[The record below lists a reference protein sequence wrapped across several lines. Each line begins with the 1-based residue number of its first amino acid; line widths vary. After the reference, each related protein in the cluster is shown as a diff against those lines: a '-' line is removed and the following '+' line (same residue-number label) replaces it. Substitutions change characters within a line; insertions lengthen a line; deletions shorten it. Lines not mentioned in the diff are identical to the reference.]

1 MDKQKL
7 DKILELHKM
16 WIKGDANG
24 KRADLHGFDL
34 RGADLYGADLYKA
47 ILRGAILCGADLNG
61 AILRGADLRGADLYK
76 ANLYKANLYKAD
88 LDCACWPLWCGSL
101 HARIDDRIAYQ
112 LIYHVCSVIIS
123 SPEVGRNV
131 RDVMLSQPVLDLA
144 NNFHR
149 AQECGMLRRENDG
162 QATE

>member
-7 DKILELHKM
+7 DIILELHKM
-16 WIKGDANG
+16 WLKGDANG
-24 KRADLHGFDL
+24 KRADLRDFDLHGFDL
-34 RGADLYGADLYKA
+34 RGANLYKA

-61 AILRGADLRGADLYK
+61 AILRGADLGY

-149 AQECGMLRRENDG
+149 AQECGMLRRGNDG
-162 QATE
+162 QDK

>member
-7 DKILELHKM
+7 DKILEH
-16 WIKGDANG
+16 G
-24 KRADLHGFDL
+24 KRA
-34 RGADLYGADLYKA
+34 
-47 ILRGAILCGADLNG
+47 N
-61 AILRGADLRGADLYK
+61 LRGADLRGADLDG
-76 ANLYKANLYKAD
+76 ANLRGAD
-88 LDCACWPLWCGSL
+88 LDYACWPLWCGSL

-162 QATE
+162 QDK